1 MQVGADR
8 EAMRVDLY
16 VVTILGHPQIGIGV
30 DGHLVQGL
38 PERLAI
44 VRVDL
49 RTALD
54 RLRRRLADQLDA
66 GLVDQI
72 LGERTLLWCRGHV
85 AIGREFDIGQSQKS
99 LALVDKVA
107 EPNRRGQRQAPDGSE
122 QGAIDLHEELAV
134 GKRERFKWACRLD
147 SHPIYMWRGAK
158 SLRRRGFGLSARL
171 GRRERWPAAAG
182 NRPERHQGRGRAP
195 RPAPPT
201 PIRRGLA

>member
-1 MQVGADR
+1 MQVGTDS
-8 EAMRVDLY
+8 EAMRVDLH

-38 PERLAI
+38 PERRAI

-54 RLRRRLADQLDA
+54 RLRGRLADQLDA
-66 GLVDQI
+66 RLVDQI
-72 LGERTLLWCRGHV
+72 FGELTLLWCRGHV
-85 AIGREFDIGQSQKS
+85 AICREFDSGQSQKS

-107 EPNRRGQRQAPDGSE
+107 ESDRRGQRQAPDGAE
-122 QGAIDLHEELAV
+122 QGAIDLDQELAV

-147 SHPIYMWRGAK
+147 SHPIYKWRGAK

-171 GRRERWPAAAG
+171 RRRDWWPAAGG
-182 NRPERHQGRGRAP
+182 NRPERHRGRGRAP

-201 PIRRGLA
+201 PIPRGLA